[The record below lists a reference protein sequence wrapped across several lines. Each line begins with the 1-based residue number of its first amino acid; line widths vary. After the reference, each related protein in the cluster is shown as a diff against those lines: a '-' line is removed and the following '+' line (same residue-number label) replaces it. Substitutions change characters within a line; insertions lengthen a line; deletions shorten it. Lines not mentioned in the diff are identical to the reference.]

1 MTQRAQELREIIRQA
16 LYRTPMTEECEV
28 PITASALR
36 YVADRLCTDVGEL
49 ECPIEVIREIA
60 NELEAL

>member
-60 NELEAL
+60 DELENL